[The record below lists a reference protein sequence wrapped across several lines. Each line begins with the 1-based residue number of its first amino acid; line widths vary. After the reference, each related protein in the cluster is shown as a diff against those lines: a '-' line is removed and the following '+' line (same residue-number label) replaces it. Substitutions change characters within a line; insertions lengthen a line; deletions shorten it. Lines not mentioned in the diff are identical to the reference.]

1 MFVGY
6 GESPTK
12 EKTMNAEKTT
22 ILNSFCELVQ
32 QENIDKAVALM
43 YHDYT
48 YEYFKRKDRKKFFEY
63 VKMNMENTE
72 LENAKNNFISD
83 YNLKFL
89 EITSKETPLGR
100 SEGLPKLID
109 DKSMRFG
116 YNLYYDKLGVEFP
129 DYLNS
134 VMFSD
139 IVKVESLRTRC
150 AEEILYIAKNFD
162 KVPHA
167 LFNSTVFETLA
178 ARLCYSRHK
187 FSREDSMLLLDFF
200 TRESSID
207 AVVLIE
213 IFKNN
218 QEALLRLADYAIDLK
233 YAHDKQLFKAF
244 ATQYNYEC
252 MERMM
257 ERGFSQVMNA
267 IDVFITLGA
276 TYKKGGVTMVM
287 KYGTKK
293 FTESRIEKLK
303 AEIEKIDRMIE
314 WSSSFKDAPNF
325 QSMKNLRDD
334 LSEALEMDAKKA
346 KKNSASNS

>member
-1 MFVGY
+1 MFVY
-6 GESPTK
+6 DGESPTK
-12 EKTMNAEKTT
+12 EKTMNAQKTT
-22 ILNSFCELVQ
+22 TLNTFCELVQ
-32 QENIDKAVALM
+32 EENIDKAVSLM
-43 YHDYT
+43 HHDYT

-72 LENAKNNFISD
+72 VQNAKNSFISD

-89 EITSKETPLGR
+89 EITSKEPPFSRLDV
-100 SEGLPKLID
+100 LPKSLD

-116 YNLYYDKLGVEFP
+116 YNLYYDKLGEEFP

-150 AEEILYIAKNFD
+150 AEEIIYIAKNFD

-167 LFNSTVFETLA
+167 LFNPTVFETLA
-178 ARLCYSRHK
+178 ARMCYSRHK
-187 FSREDSMLLLDFF
+187 LSREDSMLLLDFF
-200 TRESSID
+200 THESSID
-207 AVVLIE
+207 AAVLIE

-218 QEALLRLADYAIDLK
+218 KEALLCLADYAIDLK
-233 YAHDKQLFKAF
+233 YAQDKQLFKAF
-244 ATQYNYEC
+244 ASQYNYEC

-267 IDVFITLGA
+267 IDVFISQGA
-276 TYKKGGVTMVM
+276 TYKKGGITMIM

-303 AEIEKIDRMIE
+303 TEIEKIDRMIE

-334 LSEALEMDAKKA
+334 LVEALEIDAKKA